1 MSGPLTGHGF
11 QFSIV
16 RQRYVPAR
24 GSLVRLQPEALMII
38 RVRHGPLVE
47 PATRARQR
55 HIHGVVHLMCL
66 RMANLAVVCGGAFE
80 VRVPRHAGP
89 SPPMGDSM
97 YKVCST
103 SGCPHLVSSGS
114 LCDECR
120 KAKDKRRSR
129 GRNPYTSKAHR
140 LARARVLA
148 RDPRCVCPGDG
159 PDGCGRHHGLCGAP
173 STIAD
178 HWPLE
183 RVELIEAGLD
193 PNDPT
198 RMRGLCKRCHDSKTA
213 RTKPSGFN
221 GRSLR

>member
-1 MSGPLTGHGF
+1 MRPAGGWFDSSPKHYDYPCPACFPLAMTIANEVSQAPHPWGDSPGENHGDEHHGGHAYEACRTPLRRWG
-11 QFSIV
+11 S
-16 RQRYVPAR
+16 RCTRYAPPPA
-24 GSLVRLQPEALMII
+24 
-38 RVRHGPLVE
+38 
-47 PATRARQR
+47 
-55 HIHGVVHLMCL
+55 VHTW
-66 RMANLAVVCGGAFE
+66 
-80 VRVPRHAGP
+80 
-89 SPPMGDSM
+89 SPPAP
-97 YKVCST
+97 CAT
-103 SGCPHLVSSGS
+103 SAGKP
-114 LCDECR
+114 R
-120 KAKDKRRSR
+120 
-129 GRNPYTSKAHR
+129 TSAALAAAIHR

-193 PNDPT
+193 PNDPA